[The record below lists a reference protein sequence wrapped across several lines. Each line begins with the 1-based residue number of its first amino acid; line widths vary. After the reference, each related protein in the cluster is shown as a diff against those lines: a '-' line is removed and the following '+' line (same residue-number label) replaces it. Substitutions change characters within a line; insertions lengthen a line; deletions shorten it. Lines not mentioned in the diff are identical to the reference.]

1 MTMYTDCVPV
11 LSFRVTDSENEQIK
25 REAEAAGMTISEW
38 VRYRTLGAA
47 SPASARYDA
56 LASRVE
62 TLEGALRLAG
72 LEEAI
77 TRAQSV
83 IARKDERKEDE

>member
-1 MTMYTDCVPV
+1 LYTDLVPV
-11 LSFRVTDSENEQIK
+11 LSFRVTDSENERIK
-25 REAEAAGMTISEW
+25 REAEASGMTVSEW

-56 LASRVE
+56 LANRVE

-72 LEEAI
+72 LEKAIAEA
-77 TRAQSV
+77 RGVLEQA
-83 IARKDERKEDE
+83 KEE

>member
-1 MTMYTDCVPV
+1 
-11 LSFRVTDSENEQIK
+11 
-25 REAEAAGMTISEW
+25 MTISEW
-38 VRYRTLGAA
+38 VRFRTLGAA

-72 LEEAI
+72 LEQAI
-77 TRAQSV
+77 SQAQSV
-83 IARKDERKEDE
+83 IERKERGGDGNR

>member
-1 MTMYTDCVPV
+1 MYTDVVAV
-11 LSFRVTDSENEQIK
+11 LSFRVTDSENERIK
-25 REAEAAGMTISEW
+25 REAEASGMTVSEW

-56 LASRVE
+56 LANRVE

-72 LEEAI
+72 LEKAIAEA
-77 TRAQSV
+77 RGVLEQA
-83 IARKDERKEDE
+83 KEE

>member
-1 MTMYTDCVPV
+1 MTMYTDRVPV

-25 REAEAAGMTISEW
+25 RAAEAAGMTVSEW

-77 TRAQSV
+77 TQARSV
-83 IARKDERKEDE
+83 VARKEED

>member
-1 MTMYTDCVPV
+1 MYTRCVPV
-11 LSFRVTDSENEQIK
+11 LSFRVTDDENEQIK

-38 VRYRTLGAA
+38 IRYRTLGAA

-72 LEEAI
+72 LEQAI
-77 TRAQSV
+77 KQARSV
-83 IARKDERKEDE
+83 IARNDEG

>member
-1 MTMYTDCVPV
+1 MTMYTDGVPV
-11 LSFRVTDSENEQIK
+11 LSFRVTDGENEQIK
-25 REAEAAGMTISEW
+25 REAEAAGMSVSEW

-72 LEEAI
+72 LEQAI
-77 TRAQSV
+77 KQARSV
-83 IARKDERKEDE
+83 IERKEDGDGKQ

>member
-1 MTMYTDCVPV
+1 MYTNRVPV

-72 LEEAI
+72 LENAI
-77 TRAQSV
+77 TQARSV
-83 IARKDERKEDE
+83 ITRKE

>member
-1 MTMYTDCVPV
+1 MTMYTNRVPV

-72 LEEAI
+72 LEQAI
-77 TRAQSV
+77 TQAQSV
-83 IARKDERKEDE
+83 IERKE

>member
-1 MTMYTDCVPV
+1 MTMYTRHVPV

-25 REAEAAGMTISEW
+25 LEAEAAGMTISEW

-72 LEEAI
+72 LDKAI
-77 TRAQSV
+77 TQARSV
-83 IARKDERKEDE
+83 IAGKEED

>member
-1 MTMYTDCVPV
+1 MTMYTDYVPV

-25 REAEAAGMTISEW
+25 REAEAAGMSISEW

-72 LEEAI
+72 LENAI
-77 TRAQSV
+77 AQARSV
-83 IARKDERKEDE
+83 IAREEEE

>member
-1 MTMYTDCVPV
+1 MYTDYVPV

-25 REAEAAGMTISEW
+25 REAEAAGMSISEW

-72 LEEAI
+72 LENAI
-77 TRAQSV
+77 AQARSV
-83 IARKDERKEDE
+83 IARKEEE

>member
-1 MTMYTDCVPV
+1 MYTDHVPV

-25 REAEAAGMTISEW
+25 RQAEAAGMTISEW

-72 LEEAI
+72 LEQAI
-77 TRAQSV
+77 TQARSV
-83 IARKDERKEDE
+83 IERKEED

>member
-1 MTMYTDCVPV
+1 MTMYTTCVPV

-72 LEEAI
+72 LEKAI
-77 TRAQSV
+77 TQAQSV
-83 IARKDERKEDE
+83 IARKEED

>member
-1 MTMYTDCVPV
+1 MTMYTEHVPV

-25 REAEAAGMTISEW
+25 LEAEAAGMTISEW

-72 LEEAI
+72 LDKAI
-77 TRAQSV
+77 TQARSV
-83 IARKDERKEDE
+83 IAEKEED

>member
-1 MTMYTDCVPV
+1 MYTDHVPV

-56 LASRVE
+56 LAGRVE

-72 LEEAI
+72 LEQAI
-77 TRAQSV
+77 TQ
-83 IARKDERKEDE
+83 ARSAIGRKEED

>member
-1 MTMYTDCVPV
+1 MYTNRVPV

-72 LEEAI
+72 LENAI
-77 TRAQSV
+77 TQARSV
-83 IARKDERKEDE
+83 IERKE

>member
-1 MTMYTDCVPV
+1 MTMYTSVVAV

-38 VRYRTLGAA
+38 VRYRTLGSA
-47 SPASARYDA
+47 SPATARYDA
-56 LASRVE
+56 LANRVE

-72 LEEAI
+72 LDSAI
-77 TRAQSV
+77 TQARSV
-83 IARKDERKEDE
+83 IARKKED

>member
-1 MTMYTDCVPV
+1 MTMYTNRVPV

-72 LEEAI
+72 LENAI
-77 TRAQSV
+77 TQARSV
-83 IARKDERKEDE
+83 ITRKE

>member
-1 MTMYTDCVPV
+1 MYTDRVPV

-38 VRYRTLGAA
+38 VRFRTLGAA

-77 TRAQSV
+77 TQAQSV
-83 IARKDERKEDE
+83 ITRKE

>member
-1 MTMYTDCVPV
+1 MYTAHVPV

-25 REAEAAGMTISEW
+25 RQAEAAGMTVSEW

-72 LEEAI
+72 LEKAI
-77 TRAQSV
+77 TQ
-83 IARKDERKEDE
+83 ARSILERKEED

>member
-1 MTMYTDCVPV
+1 M

-72 LEEAI
+72 LEKAI
-77 TRAQSV
+77 TQARSV
-83 IARKDERKEDE
+83 IERKDED

>member
-1 MTMYTDCVPV
+1 MPV

-25 REAEAAGMTISEW
+25 REAETAGMTISEW

-77 TRAQSV
+77 TQAQSV
-83 IARKDERKEDE
+83 ITRKE

>member
-1 MTMYTDCVPV
+1 M
-11 LSFRVTDSENEQIK
+11 LSFRVTDGENEQIK
-25 REAEAAGMTISEW
+25 RAAEAAGMTVSEW

-47 SPASARYDA
+47 SQASARYDA

-72 LEEAI
+72 LEQAI
-77 TRAQSV
+77 AQARSV
-83 IARKDERKEDE
+83 IERKEEE